1 MDLGPKTLCSKVW
14 LEKDIRPYE
23 ELIEKGYGWAP
34 KIDRLP
40 AALRLVADEAGSDD
54 DGKSELRYN
63 MNVPLGYQD
72 NSSGTYYINNH
83 VNMLVKLAPT
93 PNKE

>member
-14 LEKDIRPYE
+14 MEKDIRPYE

-40 AALRLVADEAGSDD
+40 AALRVAVPGDEAESD
-54 DGKSELRYN
+54 E
-63 MNVPLGYQD
+63 
-72 NSSGTYYINNH
+72 
-83 VNMLVKLAPT
+83 
-93 PNKE
+93 